1 MAVIT
6 LTTDLGLK
14 DYYVGSLK
22 GAILKEIPG
31 AHIVDISH
39 DIPPFDI
46 AVASF
51 CLKNVYLDFPLGT
64 IHIIG
69 VAPGADEQTRH
80 LVIEKE
86 GHFFVGADNGIFS
99 LIFDSP
105 IEIIHEI
112 NLANSAAS
120 NTFPTK
126 DVFVKAAGIIARG
139 ESLDNVGKKTS
150 NIQERMIFRAISE
163 GNIIKGMV
171 TYIDTYGNVI
181 TNITKQLFYEFG
193 KQREF
198 GIVFRRADY
207 TIDEINDNYNTVPEG
222 EKVAIFSNSGFL
234 EISINKGNASNLFG
248 LKLYD
253 TIRVEF
259 EAWL

>member
-22 GAILKEIPG
+22 GAILKEIPN
-31 AHIVDISH
+31 ANIIDISH

-51 CLKNVYLDFPLGT
+51 CVKNIYNDFPKGS

-80 LVIEKE
+80 LAIEKD
-86 GHFFVGADNGIFS
+86 GHYFIGADNGMFS
-99 LIFDSP
+99 LIFDTP
-105 IEIIHEI
+105 VETIYEIQ
-112 NLANSAAS
+112 LSDS
-120 NTFPTK
+120 SSSQTFPTK
-126 DVFVKAAGIIARG
+126 DVFVKAAAIIARG
-139 ESLDNVGKKTS
+139 EGLEKLGRKAG

-181 TNITKQLFYEFG
+181 TNISKQLFSDFG
-193 KQREF
+193 KNRNF
-198 GIVFRRADY
+198 GIIFRRADY
-207 TIDEINDNYNTVPEG
+207 TIDEISDNYNLVPEG

-259 EAWL
+259 ES

>member
-22 GAILKEIPG
+22 GAILKEIPN
-31 AHIVDISH
+31 ATIVDISH

-51 CLKNVYLDFPLGT
+51 CLKNVYTDFPQGS

-69 VAPGADEQTRH
+69 VAPNADEQTRH
-80 LVIEKE
+80 LVMEKN
-86 GHFFVGADNGIFS
+86 GHYFIGADNGIFS
-99 LIFDSP
+99 LLFDTP
-105 IEIIHEI
+105 AENIHEI
-112 NLANSAAS
+112 QLSDAKSS
-120 NTFPTK
+120 LTFPTK
-126 DVFVKAAGIIARG
+126 DVFVKAAAIIARG
-139 ESLDNVGKKTS
+139 EGLEKIGRKAG

-181 TNITKQLFYEFG
+181 TNISKQLFSEFG
-193 KQREF
+193 KGRNF
-198 GIVFRRADY
+198 GIIFRRADY
-207 TIDEINDNYNTVPEG
+207 TIDEISDSYNLVPEG
-222 EKVAIFSNSGFL
+222 EKLALFSDSDFL

-253 TIRVEF
+253 TIRIEF
-259 EAWL
+259 EA